1 MVKVTPI
8 SGDGTFG
15 TVSESRWGQAE
26 DVVHVIVLAPFPG
39 RQKSY
44 LQVIGL

>member
-8 SGDGTFG
+8 SGDGIFD
-15 TVSESRWGQAE
+15 TVSERRWGQAE
-26 DVVHVIVLAPFPG
+26 DVVHVIVLAHCPG

-44 LQVIGL
+44 LKVIGL